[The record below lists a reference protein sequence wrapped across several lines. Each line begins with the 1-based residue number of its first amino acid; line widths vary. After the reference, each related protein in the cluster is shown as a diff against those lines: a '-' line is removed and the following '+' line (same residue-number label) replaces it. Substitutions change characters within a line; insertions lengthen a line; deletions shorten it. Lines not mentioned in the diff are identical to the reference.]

1 MEICSIILSAG
12 KGSRMHSDT
21 AKPLHTI
28 SGKPMIDWVID
39 AAETAGI
46 QNKIIV
52 IPENNKDFK
61 EISKTNKTVIQK
73 HPLGTGDA
81 VKKATTSLQNFNG
94 LILVCFADTPFIKTE
109 SLTKILNTFDDK
121 TKLVI
126 TGFRKIEKNN
136 YGKIFFANNL
146 EPIEIV
152 EQKDC
157 EEKNIYS
164 EFCNG
169 GIMCFH
175 SSIITDLDKIKKNK
189 ITGEFYLTDLV
200 NILFKS
206 EKKISFVEIE
216 EEEILGINNQIDLSI
231 AEKIAQ
237 NSLRKKAM
245 LNGVKMIDP
254 NSVFLNF
261 DTKLQKNV
269 VIHPNVVFGKN
280 VTIEENVEIKSF
292 SHIEECKINEGAVIG
307 PFARIRG
314 ESILGKNT
322 KIGNFVEIKKSKLSE
337 NVKVNH
343 LSYIGDAEIGSSTNI
358 GAGTITCN
366 YDGSN
371 KNKTVIG
378 NNSFIGSNST
388 IIAPIQIGND
398 VVLGAGSTFN
408 KKIPD
413 KTLSIG
419 RAHQVNKP
427 RKEN

>member
-1 MEICSIILSAG
+1 
-12 KGSRMHSDT
+12 
-21 AKPLHTI
+21 
-28 SGKPMIDWVID
+28 
-39 AAETAGI
+39 
-46 QNKIIV
+46 
-52 IPENNKDFK
+52 
-61 EISKTNKTVIQK
+61 
-73 HPLGTGDA
+73 
-81 VKKATTSLQNFNG
+81 
-94 LILVCFADTPFIKTE
+94 
-109 SLTKILNTFDDK
+109 
-121 TKLVI
+121 
-126 TGFRKIEKNN
+126 
-136 YGKIFFANNL
+136 
-146 EPIEIV
+146 
-152 EQKDC
+152 
-157 EEKNIYS
+157 
-164 EFCNG
+164 
-169 GIMCFH
+169 
-175 SSIITDLDKIKKNK
+175 
-189 ITGEFYLTDLV
+189 
-200 NILFKS
+200 
-206 EKKISFVEIE
+206 
-216 EEEILGINNQIDLSI
+216 
-231 AEKIAQ
+231 
-237 NSLRKKAM
+237 M

-280 VTIEENVEIKSF
+280 VTIEEYVEIKSF
-292 SHIEECKINEGAVIG
+292 SHIEECKINEGAIIG

-314 ESILGKNT
+314 ESILGENT